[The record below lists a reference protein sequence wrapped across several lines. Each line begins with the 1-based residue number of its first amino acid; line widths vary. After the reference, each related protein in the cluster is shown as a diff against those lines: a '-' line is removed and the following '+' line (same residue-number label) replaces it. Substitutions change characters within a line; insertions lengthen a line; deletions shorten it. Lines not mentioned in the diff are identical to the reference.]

1 MLLLCLVMF
10 WTRGVPRLAG
20 TASKRRRGSRPTE
33 AWTRS
38 YAWGPDFDICGLG
51 SWKNGT
57 NYWDREI
64 GKQIAVANK
73 LQTIVVNIFSTHWWQ
88 VAIVIELKEDA
99 LFRQRKNL
107 GLEFQE
113 LWTFGFRRLK
123 QMHLFA
129 YWKEM
134 ENQRARQEEQAQ
146 KEKEHNSLSS
156 VFGWS
161 PCFVLIIQI
170 RFGCRDSIN
179 SNAPS
184 NFEDLDTQNSL
195 DECCIRGARFLF
207 LIDAVIPSSHWCDA
221 KGRTGAV
228 ERRAAPS
235 KGTAGGHE
243 LGLFGRR
250 ASRFLEMKAVWI

>member
-20 TASKRRRGSRPTE
+20 TASKRRRGSRSTE

-57 NYWDREI
+57 SYWDREI

-73 LQTIVVNIFSTHWWQ
+73 LQTIVVSIFSTHWWQ
-88 VAIVIELKEDA
+88 VCLHIGRRWKTNARDK
-99 LFRQRKNL
+99 KNKL
-107 GLEFQE
+107 QK
-113 LWTFGFRRLK
+113 RRSTTHYPQFLI
-123 QMHLFA
+123 
-129 YWKEM
+129 
-134 ENQRARQEEQAQ
+134 
-146 KEKEHNSLSS
+146 
-156 VFGWS
+156 VFGGS

-170 RFGCRDSIN
+170 RFGCRDSMN

-207 LIDAVIPSSHWCDA
+207 LIDAVVPSSHWCDA

-243 LGLFGRR
+243 LVFFSEEHLGFCKWKQYEY
-250 ASRFLEMKAVWI
+250 SS